1 MILLACM
8 NKQARMKEMTD
19 KERLEIKHMLEVAK
33 MEVRIAENL
42 GGNHTVIMPI
52 DIVVTLI
59 QQAER
64 VEGLELDRNDW
75 KDEAGKL
82 LRLFRESDLSHL
94 EMKDLFEDVCKRN
107 IRYKQA
113 LEEILFAG
121 PIKLKN
127 EIAEKALKGE

>member
-1 MILLACM
+1 
-8 NKQARMKEMTD
+8 MTD

-42 GGNHTVIMPI
+42 GGNHTVRMPI

-59 QQAER
+59 QQAES

-94 EMKDLFEDVCKRN
+94 ETKDLFEDVCKRN